1 MSAGSTSTA
10 SPATQRRVR
19 IAILGS
25 GSKGNCLV
33 VDGGGAIVLIDAG
46 FGPREIRR
54 RLQHLGLDLHDVQA
68 IVITHAHGDHIK
80 GAGQLAGSLSIP
92 TFATDATKRFASTWT
107 ALKRH
112 VPVIPGEAFDV
123 GGLRFLPTKTCHDE
137 PGSVC
142 YAIDDGDEAFAICTD
157 LGLVDGSVAAGLRGV
172 DTLMLEFNHDR
183 HMLQTGPYPSHLK
196 RRVGS
201 KYGHLNNDDAAK
213 LLGLALTPSLSRLL
227 CAHLSEVNNTP
238 DKALAAARAVI
249 DGRDVEVAVAPQHA
263 PTGWLRVRP
272 RAGPTM
278 QRRANGPA
286 AATVD
291 VATPAA
297 ALVVGPPFEDR
308 GAFDVEA
315 ASFSDTRPSP
325 AGRAVTPQVAPMQ
338 RLHLRDAVR
347 ERQMRLFG
355 AATLSSPRSTST
367 TTSTTT
373 ATMTSMPDAHRGK
386 E

>member
-1 MSAGSTSTA
+1 
-10 SPATQRRVR
+10 VR

-33 VDGGGAIVLIDAG
+33 VDGGGAIVLIDVG

-54 RLQHLGLDLHDVQA
+54 RLQHLGLDLNDVHA
-68 IVITHAHGDHIK
+68 LVITHAHGDHIK
-80 GAGQLAGSLSIP
+80 GAGQLAGSLSLP
-92 TFATDATKRFASTWT
+92 TFATEATKRFASTWT

-112 VPVIPGEAFDV
+112 VPVVAGEAFDV
-123 GGLRFLPTKTCHDE
+123 GGLRFVPTKTCHDE

-157 LGLVDGSVAAGLRGV
+157 LGLVDEGVAAGLRGV

-183 HMLQTGPYPSHLK
+183 HMLQTGPYPAHLK

-201 KYGHLNNDDAAK
+201 KYGHLNNDDAAR
-213 LLGLALTPSLSRLL
+213 LLGLAATPSLSRLL

-238 DKALAAARAVI
+238 DKALAAARAIV

-272 RAGPTM
+272 RAGPKTP
-278 QRRANGPA
+278 QRAVRPV
-286 AATVD
+286 TVD
-291 VATPAA
+291 VATSAA
-297 ALVVGPPFEDR
+297 APVVGAHR
-308 GAFDVEA
+308 AHGGADVVD
-315 ASFSDTRPSP
+315 ASLSVTRPSP
-325 AGRAVTPQVAPMQ
+325 AGRAVAQETPPTQ
-338 RLHLRDAVR
+338 RLHLREAVR

-355 AATLSSPRSTST
+355 AAALASPRSTATTNST
-367 TTSTTT
+367 T
-373 ATMTSMPDAHRGK
+373 DAHRK
-386 E
+386 ERP